1 MAETSTFAL
10 AGDGLSAV
18 TWDECDAPLGG
29 CFTAS
34 PADAEG
40 RGLALTVTRG
50 GEAVDLSD
58 ATVYLLWRHRERRV
72 RGCEPFEAV
81 DASKGAFRVYW
92 PAAMACAEGAVD
104 AQVMVTSDGEA
115 ISTLPFV
122 VRVAQVL
129 TGAGEGGGDGYS
141 LFLEAIEKFEGA
153 DALIS
158 DAVAK
163 AQQAASVA
171 AEALEDAQGASG
183 AITAANAAATAATQ
197 AKDQLLAAAERGD
210 FDGAPGAPGA
220 PGKDGTDGEDGAPGA
235 DGAVFKKI

>member
-1 MAETSTFAL
+1 M
-10 AGDGLSAV
+10 
-18 TWDECDAPLGG
+18 
-29 CFTAS
+29 
-34 PADAEG
+34 
-40 RGLALTVTRG
+40 
-50 GEAVDLSD
+50 
-58 ATVYLLWRHRERRV
+58 

-81 DASKGAFRVYW
+81 DASAGSFRVFW

-122 VRVAQVL
+122 VRVTQAL

-183 AITAANAAATAATQ
+183 AVAAANAAATAATQ
-197 AKDQLLAAAERGD
+197 AKYQLLAAARRAVTSTGRRVPRARP
-210 FDGAPGAPGA
+210 GRTGRMARTAPRARTGRTAPTA
-220 PGKDGTDGEDGAPGA
+220 
-235 DGAVFKKI
+235 